1 MTLRHALGSLEE
13 RGLVA
18 RRVGRDGGTFV
29 EKPKLELTGLA
40 ALSDQLRGLGRHA
53 GARVLSARERQA
65 TAAEEAVF
73 GSQSRVFEVV
83 RVRSADGSPV
93 ALERTVLPCALFPS
107 LLDEPL
113 DGSLYAVMRDRY
125 GIRPARAV
133 ERLEPAL
140 AARDAA
146 VALDVT
152 PRRPVM
158 LVQRTTY
165 DSAGRAIEVSRDV
178 FRSDRMRVV
187 WETEIA
193 V

>member
-29 EKPKLELTGLA
+29 EEPKLELTGLA

-53 GARVLSARERQA
+53 GARVLSASERQP
-65 TAAEEAVF
+65 TAAEEAAF
-73 GSQSRVFEVV
+73 GSQARVFEIV
-83 RVRSADGSPV
+83 RVRSADASPV

-113 DGSLYAVMRDRY
+113 DGSLYALMRDRY

-140 AARDAA
+140 ASRDDA
-146 VALDVT
+146 VALGLT

-165 DSAGRAIEVSRDV
+165 DAAGRAVEVSRDV
-178 FRSDRMRVV
+178 FRGDRMRVV

-193 V
+193 M